1 MRDEGD
7 NEEHHP
13 YRQEARISRAATKH
27 RQHRGDY
34 TNEPCE
40 SEADHRNIFC
50 AILFSLAVC
59 RCAGVPTPLTA
70 RLLALIHTVE
80 RGERPQSLVTLD
92 ALAVHAPV

>member
-1 MRDEGD
+1 MKNTIPIGRKPALAGR
-7 NEEHHP
+7 P
-13 YRQEARISRAATKH
+13 
-27 RQHRGDY
+27 
-34 TNEPCE
+34 
-40 SEADHRNIFC
+40 RNIGNTAAIIQMSPARAKPITATFFC
-50 AILFSLAVC
+50 AILFSPAVC